1 MTPLFTINFR
11 REVYQRELA
20 KTRRRVM
27 LVGLWVSYFGMI
39 VVLLGLYGLNFASL
53 TRRVQQI
60 ERQTAFFRQSQGQAD
75 WSLRETELAQIVTA
89 ASNPRKWRDRL
100 GQGIP
105 GLSRADLSVF
115 SAEEKV
121 TSIAV
126 NPQNL
131 SHPLEQNRLVI
142 TGTLRPTPGQDRMQ
156 SVMAVVNV
164 LHADSLFSAGYQNVK
179 LASTRVAEEGGT
191 AEFVIECR

>member
-1 MTPLFTINFR
+1 VTPLFTINFR

-100 GQGIP
+100 
-105 GLSRADLSVF
+105 A
-115 SAEEKV
+115 KV

>member
-100 GQGIP
+100 ARLAAVLP
-105 GLSRADLSVF
+105 NNV
-115 SAEEKV
+115 KV